1 MTRWQPHHLGHLREE
16 KWVSNAAGKPI
27 FRGPDPVAPFP
38 AALAERSQVEESLT
52 EDERAT
58 LRWTLTWL
66 ENRPIVELD
75 NGVVLRG

>member
-1 MTRWQPHHLGHLREE
+1 MRLGSRFS
-16 KWVSNAAGKPI
+16 VGKTPSSI
-27 FRGPDPVAPFP
+27 P
-38 AALAERSQVEESLT
+38 AELAKRIEQVEGSLT